1 MDRTSGDAA
10 NPRRPPGML
19 EDEVLAVLWA
29 LGRPATPAEVQ
40 LELGDRLAYT
50 TVMSTLTRLHRK
62 GLVTR
67 EPTARGG
74 YMYAPA
80 MDEANHTARAMTELL
95 DRRRDRAGAL
105 TRFVSSLP
113 PEDEALLQRLLRHK
127 AGHLIAV
134 LARRL
139 P

>member
-1 MDRTSGDAA
+1 MDRTSGDGT
-10 NPRRPPGML
+10 NSRRPPGML
-19 EDEVLAVLWA
+19 EDEVLTALWA
-29 LGRPATPAEVQ
+29 CGRPMTPAEVQ

-62 GLVTR
+62 NLLTR

-74 YMYAPA
+74 YAYAPT
-80 MDEANHTARAMTELL
+80 MEEADHTARAMTELL

-105 TRFVSSLP
+105 TRFFSSLP
-113 PEDEALLQRLLRHK
+113 PEDEALVQRLLRK
-127 AGHLIAV
+127 EGS
-134 LARRL
+134 

>member
-1 MDRTSGDAA
+1 MNRASGEGA

-29 LGRPATPAEVQ
+29 LGRPATSAEVQ
-40 LELGDRLAYT
+40 LELGNRLAYT

-62 GLVTR
+62 DLVTR
-67 EPTARGG
+67 RPTERGG
-74 YMYAPA
+74 YAYAPT
-80 MDEANHTARAMTELL
+80 MDEADHTARAMTELL
-95 DRRRDRAGAL
+95 GRRRDRAGAL

-113 PEDEALLQRLLRHK
+113 PEDEALLQRLL
-127 AGHLIAV
+127 GDQGG
-134 LARRL
+134 

>member
-1 MDRTSGDAA
+1 MNRASGDGA

-29 LGRPATPAEVQ
+29 FGRPVTPAEVQ
-40 LELGDRLAYT
+40 LELGDGLAYT
-50 TVMSTLTRLHRK
+50 TVMSTLTRLYRK
-62 GLVTR
+62 NLATR

-74 YMYAPA
+74 YAYAPTVG
-80 MDEANHTARAMTELL
+80 EADHTARAMTELL

-105 TRFVSSLP
+105 ARFVSSLP
-113 PEDEALLQRLLRHK
+113 PEDEALLQRLLRK
-127 AGHLIAV
+127 EDS
-134 LARRL
+134 

>member
-1 MDRTSGDAA
+1 MDRTNGDGTNA
-10 NPRRPPGML
+10 RRPAGML
-19 EDEVLAVLWA
+19 EDEVLTALWA
-29 LGRPATPAEVQ
+29 GGRPMTPAEVQ

-74 YMYAPA
+74 YAYAPT
-80 MDEANHTARAMTELL
+80 MDEADHTARAMTELL
-95 DRRRDRAGAL
+95 DRRNDRAGVL
-105 TRFVSSLP
+105 TRFFSSLSS
-113 PEDEALLQRLLRHK
+113 EDEALLQRLLRK
-127 AGHLIAV
+127 DGG
-134 LARRL
+134 